1 MYYVFLRYL
10 SEQFNNAGF
19 ITLLCLFVA
28 DVLLGVTLAV
38 MRKSDNTLHG
48 RLESRQLLKGIY
60 KKIGMVLIYL
70 VACAVSFFTNEN
82 AVVYLTLVGMIA
94 HEGISTLENLAL
106 LDIPIPKKLK
116 EILEVM
122 KGVKNDKE

>member
-38 MRKSDNTLHG
+38 MRKSDNTIHG

-82 AVVYLTLVGMIA
+82 SVVYLTLVGMIA

-122 KGVKNDKE
+122 KGGKNDKE